1 VLFASPVHGEI
12 RRVVLLQSRDRGSL
26 TFDSFVGSFRAELE
40 HVSSEPVVFTQFV
53 VNPTGFDDIPEQ
65 ALIDFLRSAFVGSPQ
80 PDLVMT
86 IGGPAAAFTR
96 KYRQQ
101 IFPEVPLLFAS
112 IDQRFLDNAPLT
124 ARETAVPVV
133 SDMAGTV
140 DDILQVFP
148 QTSTVFMVLGTGPI
162 GRFWHRELEREFQ
175 RFSDRVRFIWSDD
188 LTFAE
193 ILRRVATLPRDSA
206 VLYVTFGADGEG
218 GAYSEDR
225 VLADLHTAANAP
237 LFGARGAL
245 LGHGIVGGR
254 LTSADRL
261 GRVTAEVA
269 HRILKGASPG
279 SIRTPI
285 EKPGQPEF
293 DIRELRRWGVSESRL
308 PAGSLVRFREAG
320 VWERFRSIIIAG
332 SSVVLAQAALI
343 GALLVNRSKRR
354 RAERSL
360 REHVSTLSAARA
372 ALSNLSGRL
381 VQAQETERTR
391 LGREL
396 HDDIGQRMA
405 FLAIDLD
412 RLRQTLPDNA
422 ADAQEHAQS
431 LRNFVVALGTD
442 IQGISHRLHS
452 SKIEFLGLAGA
463 AASFCKE
470 VSNRHPVAVTFVHE
484 GVPERLAE
492 GIAIS
497 LFRVLQ
503 EALSNAVKHSGAQ
516 HCRVTL
522 RATADTLHLEVVD
535 DGRGF
540 DVDGARSGHGLGL
553 ISMQD
558 RLKLL
563 NGDVVI
569 ESTPGSGTTVRASVP
584 LQSPLT
590 PHSINEFGDA
600 DHSLGPPTS
609 SR

>member
-1 VLFASPVHGEI
+1 VRRGIRLAALVFLVASPVAAEVH
-12 RRVVLLQSRDRGSL
+12 RVVVLQSRDRGSL
-26 TFDSFVGSFRAELE
+26 TFDAFVGSFRADLE
-40 HVSSEPVVFTQFV
+40 RVSSEPVVFTQLV

-65 ALIDFLRSAFVGSPQ
+65 AVVDFLQSAFMHHPR

-96 KYRQQ
+96 KHRQQ

-112 IDQRFLDNAPLT
+112 VDQRFLDEAPLT
-124 ARETAVPVV
+124 ARETAVPVG

-148 QTSTVFMVLGTGPI
+148 HTSTVFMVMGTGPI
-162 GRFWHRELEREFQ
+162 GRFWHRELQRDFQ
-175 RFSDRVRFIWSDD
+175 RFNDRVTFIWSDD

-193 ILRRVATLPRDSA
+193 ILRRVAVLPSNAA
-206 VLYVTFGADGEG
+206 VLYLTFGADGEG

-225 VLADLHTAANAP
+225 VLADLHAAANAP

-254 LTSADRL
+254 LTSADKL
-261 GRVTAEVA
+261 GRVTSEVA

-293 DIRELRRWGVSESRL
+293 DARELRRWDVPESRL
-308 PAGSLVRFREAG
+308 PAGSVVRFREAG
-320 VWERFRSIIIAG
+320 LWERFRSIIIAG
-332 SSVVLAQAALI
+332 SSLVLAQAALI
-343 GALLVNRSKRR
+343 GALLVNRAKRR

-381 VQAQETERTR
+381 LHAQEAERTR

-412 RLRQTLPDNA
+412 QLQQTLPA
-422 ADAQEHAQS
+422 SAPDAREHAER
-431 LRNFVVALGTD
+431 LRDFVVGLGKD

-452 SKIEFLGLAGA
+452 SKIEFLGLAA
-463 AASFCKE
+463 AAAGFCTE
-470 VSNRHPVAVTFVHE
+470 VSNRHLVAVTFTHE
-484 GVPERLAE
+484 QVPDTLDE
-492 GIAIS
+492 GIGIS

-503 EALSNAVKHSGAQ
+503 EALSNAVKHSGAR

-522 RATADTLHLEVVD
+522 RGTPDALHLEVAD
-535 DGRGF
+535 DGCGF
-540 DVDGARSGHGLGL
+540 DVGEAQRGQGLGL

-569 ESTPGSGTTVRASVP
+569 ESRAGSGTTVRASVP
-584 LQSPLT
+584 LQSPIT
-590 PHSINEFGDA
+590 RE
-600 DHSLGPPTS
+600 
-609 SR
+609 R